1 MNANS
6 ADSSDAVA
14 DSVRP
19 IARTSLSDE
28 IIAQIIGLIKRD
40 VLRPG
45 DRLPPEREL
54 CKRFGVGRSS
64 LREALR
70 SLGAMGVIDGR
81 VGEGTFVS
89 DNQQFIQK
97 ALQWGMLLNRK
108 MVGDLIETR
117 LMLESETAFWAA
129 QRAGEEDMGRI
140 EGALAD
146 MASALEDSAQF
157 LAADMRFHLA
167 VAGATQNALLAG
179 LLEATRGYLQE
190 WIERSLAEEGRA
202 PDRARLS
209 LQQHECIAN
218 ALRAGDAQAARTAM
232 VEHVLS
238 SSEDLRA
245 QFAAASG

>member
-1 MNANS
+1 MRVNS
-6 ADSSDAVA
+6 PDSTSAVA
-14 DSVRP
+14 ASVRP
-19 IARTSLSDE
+19 IARTSLSEE
-28 IIAQIIGLIKRD
+28 IIAQIVDLIKRD

-70 SLGAMGVIDGR
+70 SLSAMGVIDGR

-89 DNQQFIQK
+89 DNQQFVQK

-129 QRAGEEDMGRI
+129 QRATEEDLRRI
-140 EGALAD
+140 EHALSE
-146 MASALEDSAQF
+146 MASALDDGALF
-157 LAADMRFHLA
+157 LAADVRFHLA
-167 VAGATQNALLAG
+167 VAGATQNALLAS

-209 LQQHECIAN
+209 LAQHQRIAH
-218 ALRAGDAQAARTAM
+218 ALRLGDAQAARRAM

-245 QFAAASG
+245 HFAAGST

>member
-1 MNANS
+1 MNLNN
-6 ADSSDAVA
+6 ADSSNSVA
-14 DSVRP
+14 ANVRP
-19 IARTSLSDE
+19 IARTSLGEE
-28 IIAQIIGLIKRD
+28 IMAQIVDLIKRD

-70 SLGAMGVIDGR
+70 SLSAMGVIDGR

-89 DNQQFIQK
+89 DNQQFVQK

-129 QRAGEEDMGRI
+129 QRAAEEDMRRI
-140 EGALAD
+140 EEALSD
-146 MASALEDSAQF
+146 MAEALEDGAQF
-157 LAADMRFHLA
+157 LAADVRFHLA
-167 VAGATQNALLAG
+167 VAGATQNALLAS
-179 LLEATRGYLQE
+179 LLEATRGYLQA

-202 PDRARLS
+202 LDRARLS
-209 LQQHECIAN
+209 LQQHEDIVR

-245 QFAAASG
+245 QFTAAGA

>member
-1 MNANS
+1 MET
-6 ADSSDAVA
+6 ADSPKLSA

-19 IARTSLSDE
+19 IVRTSLSEE
-28 IIAQIIGLIKRD
+28 IIAQILDLIKRN
-40 VLRPG
+40 VLKPG

-70 SLGAMGVIDGR
+70 SLGTMGVIEGR
-81 VGEGTFVS
+81 IGEGTFVN
-89 DNQQFIQK
+89 DNQRFVQK
-97 ALQWGMLLNRK
+97 ALQWGMLLDRK

-129 QRAGEEDMGRI
+129 QRGGEEDLLRV
-140 EGALAD
+140 EQALGEMRVAAGD
-146 MASALEDSAQF
+146 HALF
-157 LAADMRFHLA
+157 LAADLRFHMA
-167 VAGATQNALLAG
+167 VARATHNTLLAG

-190 WIERSLAEEGRA
+190 WIEHSLAEESRA
-202 PDRARLS
+202 EERARLS
-209 LQQHECIAN
+209 LEQHACIVE
-218 ALRAGDAQAARTAM
+218 ALRAGDGTAARAAM

-245 QFAAASG
+245 QFTPEPAD